1 MGKWITTSTAFTSFF
16 SDRVGYKS
24 GLALSRNEMVAL
36 LDKSDP
42 LLNIIQ
48 NENEELVRIPTD
60 QIEDSFQIILYRL
73 GVTERPFIAHGPTL
87 LQFEFIN
94 KAEQQVLFQ
103 QVLQHLGETHFDR
116 GRTSIFDNF
125 EEQLYF
131 QEIKEKYGVMA
142 YSISQR
148 LVRLIKDSEEASP
161 WDWLSARVTEWKYPI
176 ELKELFESES
186 LNAMYGSFLDQRY
199 INYLAENPEKLS
211 SMHWRKFEALT
222 AEYFE
227 RSGYRVE
234 IGEGRNDGGVDIRI
248 WSLVDDKSIAPVTLV
263 QCKRTKSK
271 IDKVLVKS
279 LWADV
284 VDENASGGVI
294 VTTSSFSPGASQVCK
309 ARNYPIR
316 EANRDTVI
324 SWLKE
329 LKKTG
334 RGVFMGE

>member
-1 MGKWITTSTAFTSFF
+1 MGKWVTTNTAFTSFL

-24 GLALSRNEMVAL
+24 GLALSRDEMVDL

-42 LLNIIQ
+42 LLNIIKND
-48 NENEELVRIPTD
+48 NEKLVRIPTD
-60 QIEDSFQIILYRL
+60 QIEDSFQIILCRL
-73 GVTERPFIAHGPTL
+73 GVIEQPFVGHGPTL
-87 LQFEFIN
+87 LKFEFLN
-94 KAEQQVLFQ
+94 NPEQQFLLQ
-103 QVLQHLGETHFDR
+103 QVLQHLGENHFDR
-116 GRTSIFDNF
+116 GHNSIFDNF
-125 EEQLYF
+125 DEQHF
-131 QEIKEKYGVMA
+131 FIKIKEKYGVMA
-142 YSISQR
+142 CSISQR
-148 LVRLIKDSEEASP
+148 LVKLIKDSEEASP
-161 WDWLSARVTEWKYPI
+161 WDWLSARVMEWKSPI

-186 LNAMYGSFLDQRY
+186 LNAMYGRFLDQRY
-199 INYLAENPEKLS
+199 INYLAENPDKLS
-211 SMHWRKFEALT
+211 SMNWRKFEALT

-234 IGEGRNDGGVDIRI
+234 IGEGRNDGGVDIRV
-248 WSLVDDKSIAPVTLV
+248 WGQVDNKSLAPVTLV

-284 VDENASGGVI
+284 VDENASSGVI
-294 VTTSSFSPGASQVCK
+294 VTTSYFSPGASQVCK
-309 ARNYPIR
+309 ARKYPIR
-316 EANRDTVI
+316 EANRDTVM